1 MPYRLFPA
9 LVLLALPLATA
20 HAVERAPF
28 LAFFD
33 ATVFGA
39 DTSGVP
45 SRERVLKATT
55 PMTIELHGDAD
66 GRWLPF
72 ITAYA
77 GTLGEL
83 TGLAV
88 DARAAAATT
97 GPVEA
102 GRIAVFIAPRRDF
115 AAIVDQPWIPPGWRG
130 GLVRSLCFFVT
141 FGRETVRG
149 GLVVID
155 RDLADDTIRHCLLE
169 ETAQA
174 FGVVNDSPL
183 MGGSI
188 FNDRGPLQAAP
199 TEADRLVLE
208 GLYDPRIVA
217 GMPRAEA
224 LAFAGRIYDERSA
237 RAAD

>member
-1 MPYRLFPA
+1 MPHRLLPAIVILTLASAPA
-9 LVLLALPLATA
+9 L
-20 HAVERAPF
+20 AVERVPF

-72 ITAYA
+72 VTAYA
-77 GTLGEL
+77 ATLGEL

-88 DARAAAATT
+88 DARETLATAA
-97 GPVEA
+97 PVEA
-102 GRIAVFIAPRRDF
+102 GRIAVYIAPRRDF
-115 AAIVDQPWIPPGWRG
+115 AAIVDQPWIPPGWRA

-149 GLVVID
+149 ALVVVD
-155 RDLADDTIRHCLLE
+155 RNLADDTIRHCLLE

-199 TEADRLVLE
+199 TETDRLVLE
-208 GLYDPRIVA
+208 VLYDPRIVA

-224 LAFAGRIYDERSA
+224 LALAGQIYDERSA

>member
-1 MPYRLFPA
+1 MTNRLLPA
-9 LVLLALPLATA
+9 IVLLALASAPAL
-20 HAVERAPF
+20 AVEREPF

-33 ATVFGA
+33 ATVFGT

-72 ITAYA
+72 VADHA
-77 GTLGEL
+77 ATLGEL

-88 DARAAAATT
+88 DARQAAEVA

-102 GRIAVFIAPRRDF
+102 GRIAVYIAPHRDF
-115 AAIVDQPWIPPGWRG
+115 ARIVAQPWIPAGWRD

-199 TEADRLVLE
+199 SEADRLVLE
-208 GLYDPRIVA
+208 VLYDPRIVA

-224 LAFAGRIYDERSA
+224 LALAGRIYDERSA